1 MSPHSLGDH
10 TIPTTLLDP
19 NLRWHSL
26 CYNNVR
32 HFFCICLN
40 DALLRLVTLYYLPTS
55 VDFSLFNDEYVIFSI
70 YKNVIF
76 YHINDKNV
84 VK

>member
-1 MSPHSLGDH
+1 MSPQPWGPHH
-10 TIPTTLLDP
+10 PHTLLDP

-40 DALLRLVTLYYLPTS
+40 DALLRLVTLYFRSIFP
-55 VDFSLFNDEYVIFSI
+55 LFNDEYVIFNI

-76 YHINDKNV
+76 YHTNDKNV